1 VADER
6 EGKEE
11 NEELDEDKPRRLAQR
26 EMACSTTAAKAPS
39 PARGGREAEEDEEE
53 ARDWASGGGNPL

>member
-1 VADER
+1 VADEC

-11 NEELDEDKPRRLAQR
+11 NEKLDEDEPRRLAQR

-39 PARGGREAEEDEEE
+39 PARGGREEEDEEE
-53 ARDWASGGGNPL
+53 ARDWAS